1 MEKLAG
7 HYSNF
12 YLIYIMF
19 GNVVVMTTFEGY
31 LIINLPVSISGIQII
46 REIEEIRSYYERIWS
61 AHS

>member
-1 MEKLAG
+1 
-7 HYSNF
+7 
-12 YLIYIMF
+12 MF

-61 AHS
+61 AHSWVSSLGLSGMSV